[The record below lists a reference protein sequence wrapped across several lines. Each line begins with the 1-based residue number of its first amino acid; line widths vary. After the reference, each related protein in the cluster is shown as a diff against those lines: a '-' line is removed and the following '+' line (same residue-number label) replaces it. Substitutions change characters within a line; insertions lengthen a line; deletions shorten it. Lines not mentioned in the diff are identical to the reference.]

1 MEIKDLEKLKKI
13 ADVNDDIEKINELL
27 QNMSEFRKKSNA
39 LFEKI
44 DKNVDYKMYIN
55 ALKKSKGMDGNLQFK
70 ELRLI
75 GKIKVFQMFREAIT
89 TYKDKLSI
97 EELSDIKKSITGEQE
112 ND

>member
-13 ADVNDDIEKINELL
+13 ADANDDIEKINELL
-27 QNMSEFRKKSNA
+27 QNMSEFR
-39 LFEKI
+39 
-44 DKNVDYKMYIN
+44 
-55 ALKKSKGMDGNLQFK
+55 KKSKGMDGNLQFK